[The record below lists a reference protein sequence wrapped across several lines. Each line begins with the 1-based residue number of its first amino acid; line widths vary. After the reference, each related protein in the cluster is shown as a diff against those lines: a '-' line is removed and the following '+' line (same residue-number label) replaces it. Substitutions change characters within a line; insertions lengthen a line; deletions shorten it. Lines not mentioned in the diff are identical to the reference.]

1 VPTPPDD
8 DLTIGPVS
16 LGAARTPSASSR
28 FVPGAIVGGRYRLV
42 ALLGK
47 GGMGEVYRADDLTLD
62 QPVALKFLPEGVA
75 HDGARLAQF
84 HNELRIARQ
93 VSHKNVCRLYDLGD
107 VNGLQFI
114 TMEYVDGEDLASLL
128 RRIGRLPHDKAIE
141 IARQL
146 CAGVAAAH
154 ERGVLHR
161 DLKPANVMLDG
172 DGNVRITD
180 FGLAIADS
188 SSGDAEHAG
197 TPQYMAPEQFK
208 GQPASVRSDIY
219 ALGLILFEIFTG
231 KRAYDAKTLQDLQN
245 LHESGTLTTPSSV
258 VRDMDPAV
266 ERVILRCLEY
276 DPAKRPASAIGVA
289 AALPG
294 GDPLAAALAAGETPS
309 PEMVAAAGVTRALS
323 PMIGVALMLFVL
335 AGLLVIAGVGDKQ
348 LLVARLPLD
357 KSIDALA
364 DRARDVAA
372 DLGYTAKPAD
382 TAHGLQS
389 RSDYMAYLE
398 KTMPEA
404 TRWSSLATADGPT
417 IQFWY
422 RSSPRMMV
430 PISDSG
436 IPSLQDPPVIIT
448 GMISIFLD
456 PRGRLNEFLAV
467 PPQTDAST
475 DPPPPTDWSRAF
487 ADAGLA
493 MNQFTPATPQW
504 LPRLYAD
511 QRAAWTGPLPDPPQ
525 TTVRVEMAA
534 YRGRVTYFSIIGPW
548 TQPTRMVEEPRTAQA
563 RVMAAVTSSLGL
575 SLLVMIA
582 VLARHNLK
590 VGRGDRRGAARFAAF
605 VLGIWFIVWLIGGR
619 HMLDVNIDT
628 NDFFSHVSKALFDT
642 GLLWLVYMALEP
654 YVRKHSPEILMSWTR
669 LLAGERRDPR
679 VGRDVL
685 IGVAVG
691 ISVVLI
697 GIAYRFAMPLLHGPT
712 PWPKGVALAYLTG
725 PRQAVSTLLRM
736 VPNAL
741 QNAMIMTFLFAFVRA
756 IAKNTWIAA
765 AAAIAVF
772 GVFVLNEFNESLLFG
787 IPFVVLWTG
796 LLVVT
801 LVEFGMLP
809 LTVAFFVNQVLNNAP
824 FTLDMSKQYAA
835 TGLWTMALVAGLA
848 AFGYYAS
855 RGAEPLL
862 GDILQTE

>member
-1 VPTPPDD
+1 MPTPAP
-8 DLTIGPVS
+8 TKP
-16 LGAARTPSASSR
+16 AR

-42 ALLGK
+42 AILGR
-47 GGMGEVYRADDLTLD
+47 GGMGEVYRADDLTLN

-93 VSHKNVCRLYDLGD
+93 VSHKNVCRLYDLGESD
-107 VNGLQFI
+107 GRQFI

-128 RRIGRLPHDKAIE
+128 RRIGRLPHDKAVE

-188 SSGDAEHAG
+188 SSAGAEHAG

-231 KRAYDAKTLQDLQN
+231 RRAFDAKTLQDLQN

-266 ERVILRCLEY
+266 ERVILRCLEH

-309 PEMVAAAGVTRALS
+309 PEMVAAAGVTGALS

-348 LLVARLPLD
+348 LLVARVPLD
-357 KSIDALA
+357 KSIDALD
-364 DRARDVAA
+364 DRAKDIAA

-389 RSDYMAYLE
+389 RTDYMAYLE
-398 KTMPEA
+398 KTMPEG

-422 RSSPRMMV
+422 RSSPRLMV
-430 PISDSG
+430 PIHESG
-436 IPSLQDPPVIIT
+436 IPTLQDPPVIIT

-467 PPQTDAST
+467 PPQTDTST

-493 MNQFTPATPQW
+493 MNQFTPAAPKW

-525 TTVRVEMAA
+525 TTVRVEMAV

-563 RVMAAVTSSLGL
+563 RVLAAVTSSLGL

-619 HMLDVNIDT
+619 HVLDVNIDT
-628 NDFFSHVSKALFDT
+628 NDFFGHVSKALFDT

-654 YVRKHSPEILMSWTR
+654 VRPQT
-669 LLAGERRDPR
+669 LAGDPDVVDAPPGRRAARSARRPRCADWRRGRRQRRADRHRVPLRDAAPAWSDTVAERREPR
-679 VGRDVL
+679 VPVWYAAG
-685 IGVAVG
+685 GG
-691 ISVVLI
+691 
-697 GIAYRFAMPLLHGPT
+697 GIAPHGAECDAERDDPDVPLCVRSHDREEHVDRGRSRHR
-712 PWPKGVALAYLTG
+712 GV
-725 PRQAVSTLLRM
+725 RCLR
-736 VPNAL
+736 AERI
-741 QNAMIMTFLFAFVRA
+741 QR
-756 IAKNTWIAA
+756 
-765 AAAIAVF
+765 IAVVRHPVRRPVD
-772 GVFVLNEFNESLLFG
+772 GAVCRHARG
-787 IPFVVLWTG
+787 M
-796 LLVVT
+796 
-801 LVEFGMLP
+801 FGMLP
-809 LTVAFFVNQVLNNAP
+809 VTVAFFVNQVISDGP
-824 FTLDMSKQYAA
+824 FTLDMSKRY
-835 TGLWTMALVAGLA
+835 TGTSLWTLALVAGLA
-848 AFGYYAS
+848 AVRLLRVAR
-855 RGAEPLL
+855 RGAALRQASAPRRMARPVFVSV
-862 GDILQTE
+862 